1 MKEVDQD
8 ALYQS
13 LNEMPVSTE
22 MEEEN
27 TALQVLICSI
37 NNIQNKH
44 LPMKGSE
51 SKGVAVHFTQ
61 KSWDMVVNVMM
72 GIRMAVGRV
81 MMEPNR
87 PLCPN
92 DYTMKEKMTIVSQK
106 NDNDINKVVVVL
118 LLHLQTCRFVDYAP
132 MVFRKLRENWGISA
146 EEYMLSVGPQQIL
159 RIH

>member
-1 MKEVDQD
+1 
-8 ALYQS
+8 
-13 LNEMPVSTE
+13 
-22 MEEEN
+22 
-27 TALQVLICSI
+27 
-37 NNIQNKH
+37 
-44 LPMKGSE
+44 MKGSE

-106 NDNDINKVVVVL
+106 NDNDINKVVVVV
-118 LLHLQTCRFVDYAP
+118 LLHL
-132 MVFRKLRENWGISA
+132 
-146 EEYMLSVGPQQIL
+146 
-159 RIH
+159 